1 MNKQGIRI
9 ENIYIRKTAS
19 KIEEAFQHLK
29 RFCTNHYTS
38 MKHRIKQSALCFKIR
53 KLLKKFNAQNIELD
67 RSGNSIQFHYTLAD
81 RVVLVYDELA
91 QIQRLITRSK
101 EKYPELANV
110 RVVKMFDTCTMYI
123 KIPAII

>member
-9 ENIYIRKTAS
+9 ENNYIRKTAA
-19 KIEEAFQHLK
+19 KIKDAFQHLK
-29 RFCTNHYTS
+29 RFCSKHYTR
-38 MKHRIKQSALCFKIR
+38 MKHCIKQSALCFRIR
-53 KLLKKFNAQNIELD
+53 KLLKEFNAQNIELEK
-67 RSGNSIQFHYTLAD
+67 SGNSIQFHYTLTD

-110 RVVKMFDTCTMYI
+110 HVVKMFDSCTMYI
-123 KIPAII
+123 KMPAII